1 MTATDIT
8 ASDATASGDTATMNN
23 AAAVDDAP
31 AVIEARVRNAL
42 ARLDIAGWEWI
53 EIDPQ
58 FGDTA
63 DFCAQ
68 YGFDLPHCANTIIVA
83 GKRGPAACCAA
94 IVRGSDRLDVN
105 RAVRRLMGVSRA
117 SFASAEE
124 TRQLTGM
131 MIGGVTALA
140 LPPELPIYAD
150 ERLLEMDYIILG
162 AGSRSAKLKMPPA
175 ELGKLP
181 GLQFIAGLSLAAA

>member
-8 ASDATASGDTATMNN
+8 ASSTAPAVDDAL
-23 AAAVDDAP
+23 AADDAP

-68 YGFDLPHCANTIIVA
+68 YGFDLPHCANTIVVA

-124 TRQLTGM
+124 TRRLTGM